1 MHTTTLLTALTGATL
16 ALANPAAAPA
26 EPQITPGPGALALP
40 APGLAPRQFSITG
53 GGSSRSKAASCS
65 AELYSLA
72 LDAPTPTG
80 RIVTWLTSVAS
91 SYAITAS
98 EQIDDSLTT
107 ICAASASLTPPASLS
122 SAYQSYTSKFNSWA
136 SEVADEAHSI
146 ASDCGGK
153 VSAMVELMI
162 VTDEESCTKAVLGI
176 VDVLEGAE
184 GTTTEAT
191 KTRTRT
197 GSATRTRTSS
207 GSEAGTGLS
216 SVTSSGDATETTS
229 SATDAAQSTGGS
241 EGQSTGGAASSTRSS
256 TGGAAAPRETGF
268 AAAAAAVVVGV
279 AGVVAAL

>member
-1 MHTTTLLTALTGATL
+1 MHTPTLLTALTGATL

-53 GGSSRSKAASCS
+53 GGGSRSKAASCT

-80 RIVTWLTSVAS
+80 RVVSWLTSVAS
-91 SYAITAS
+91 SFAITAT
-98 EQIDDSLTT
+98 EQVDDSLTT
-107 ICAASASLTPPASLS
+107 LCAASASLTPPASLS
-122 SAYQSYTSKFNSWA
+122 SAYESYTSKFNSWA

-146 ASDCGGK
+146 ASDCGGR
-153 VSAMVELMI
+153 VSAMVEMII
-162 VTDEESCTKAVLGI
+162 VTDEESCTKAVLGM
-176 VDVLEGAE
+176 VDVLQGEQE
-184 GTTTEAT
+184 TTTAT
-191 KTRTRT
+191 TTTRTRT

-207 GSEAGTGLS
+207 EDETGTGLS
-216 SVTSSGDATETTS
+216 FATS
-229 SATDAAQSTGGS
+229 SAEATSSTTDAAQSTGGS
-241 EGQSTGGAASSTRSS
+241 AGQSTSGAASSTSSS

-268 AAAAAAVVVGV
+268 VAAAAAVVVGV